1 MKKKRLIFMTFVVL
15 IISVLSN
22 ISFDK
27 LFNLPDEFYVN
38 YQEIEKANEDNLF
51 GKMINISL
59 EEAEIS
65 TGEEKQSE
73 SVVIFKL
80 FGFLPIKKVKVKMI
94 PEQEVY
100 IGGMPIGLSLQ
111 TDGALVVSDTT
122 IDACEEI
129 RVNKNKYFKNGD
141 IIKEINGVKVES
153 LDDISVILQ
162 ENNADTVNI
171 LYQRNNQ
178 DKTADVQLLK
188 DNDGK
193 YKMGIWVRDD
203 ISGIGTLTFVQKEDN
218 KFAALG
224 HAVTTGQNENIIPLT
239 GGEIF
244 NASLVSI
251 QKGEKNCPGELRCVF
266 VQKDK
271 QGEIIKNTKVG
282 LYGRLDNIENLID
295 TNKIATLG
303 GRLSVKPGK
312 AKIVSSVSGI
322 QEEYDIEIIKA
333 NFQSKSDDKS
343 MVIRVTD
350 KRLLDLT
357 GGIVQGMSGSPI
369 IQNGKVVGAVTHVF
383 ISDPTKGYAVYSDWM
398 IEHLK

>member
-80 FGFLPIKKVKVKMI
+80 FGFLPIKKVKIKMI

-178 DKTADVQLLK
+178 DKTANVQLLK